1 MFGKK
6 KGRPAQLTTLL
17 MKVNQTVINDLIIS
31 DEMPEACSDF
41 DWFRDDNVCEY
52 EIQILPFE
60 NWLYYH
66 KKTLRYLPSPNA
78 SMWLNCL
85 PSSQP
90 VAMYWKVS
98 RSNFIV
104 YTDEGE
110 NADGSVK
117 RRILFASPI
126 HEIAPFVYG
135 QSFDLYQ
142 KEGEVMEV
150 EIGEEVFP
158 IYRKTFFGGN
168 GVTYSNATFSLTASR
183 FKEGDYFESYD

>member
-6 KGRPAQLTTLL
+6 NSRSAQLTTLL
-17 MKVNQTVINDLIIS
+17 MKVNQTVISDLLIS
-31 DEMPEACSDF
+31 DEIPEACSDF
-41 DWFRDDNVCEY
+41 DWFRGDNVCEY

-78 SMWLNCL
+78 SMWLNC
-85 PSSQP
+85 SSSDQP
-90 VAMYWKVS
+90 IAMYWKVS

-110 NADGSVK
+110 SADGSVK
-117 RRILFASPI
+117 GRILFASPI
-126 HEIAPFVYG
+126 HEIGPFVCG
-135 QSFDLYQ
+135 QSFDRYQ
-142 KEGEVMEV
+142 KAGEIFEV

-158 IYRKTFFGGN
+158 ICRKTFFCGN
-168 GVTYSNATFSLTASR
+168 GVTYSNAIFSLAVSR